1 LLPCHAPLGTRLE
14 CEERYRLISAT
25 ILAGHLTEALSDHAP
40 DRSDV
45 PFPDVPSPTTEE
57 THWMYNCVTP
67 DRELGDS
74 SCSRKEEWPMRRTLT
89 VILALVSATVIVWAA
104 DDTLGTWKYNTAK
117 SKGAPGVSP
126 ISNLT
131 VTREAT
137 EGGVKITAKG
147 ERADGSK
154 IDTLTDA
161 KYDGKP
167 VTVTGSGLSWDTVA
181 IKQVNDKTLTEE
193 RSMQSGKYRT
203 TARTVV
209 SKDGKTMTTTTKGTG
224 ADGKPI
230 ATTAVF
236 DKQ

>member
-1 LLPCHAPLGTRLE
+1 M
-14 CEERYRLISAT
+14 
-25 ILAGHLTEALSDHAP
+25 
-40 DRSDV
+40 RS
-45 PFPDVPSPTTEE
+45 
-57 THWMYNCVTP
+57 
-67 DRELGDS
+67 
-74 SCSRKEEWPMRRTLT
+74 TLT
-89 VILALVSATVIVWAA
+89 LALVLVAAAAIGWAA

-131 VTREAT
+131 VTREAI
-137 EGGVKITAKG
+137 EGGVRITAKG

-154 IDTLTDA
+154 IDTVTNA

-181 IKQVNDKTLTEE
+181 IKMVNDKTLTEE
-193 RSMQSGKYRT
+193 RSMQSGKYHT

-209 SKDGKTMTTTTKGTG
+209 SGDGKTMTTTTKGTG
-224 ADGKPI
+224 ADGKPV
-230 ATTAVF
+230 ATMAVF